1 MTILGSVLE
10 VVVFAIPVIGW
21 INRRHVWGRRVAY
34 VSTVIILV
42 VYAAVPSLRQHVA
55 DEFLEGYTMT
65 AGR

>member
-42 VYAAVPSLRQHVA
+42 VYAAVTSLRQHVA
-55 DEFLEGYTMT
+55 DEFLEG
-65 AGR
+65 